1 MKRQIFRLLVLI
13 VPVFIQYTSFSQGVI
28 KAESGARIVSQTGS
42 YWVVDNGAF
51 TFTSTNATN
60 PVTMDNLKI
69 EAEASLQLPTTTCL
83 TVNGTLTNDAGTTGL
98 VIKSDA
104 TSTGSLKILGNVS
117 GAAIVERYMTPDAWH
132 LISSPT
138 SSQPI
143 INFLNNNTDIAT
155 AGNTYPYTFAMKNY
169 NSSGTGW
176 ITDYFTSGKA
186 IGDLF
191 GPGKGYLVR
200 TVGPEVT
207 KILQFEGQLNALPI
221 GNNVPVI
228 SGWNLVGNPFTSAIS
243 INYAAGNASGGT
255 NFIDENSDV
264 LKGSFAAVYL
274 WDETAFPKGY
284 IVVNHSHNSSSPF
297 YAQVGQGFFVKAVA
311 GNLKFTSSMQVHQGG
326 AIFKGTKVPTPQIK
340 LIAES
345 NVGSTSTIIEFI
357 EGTTARLDV
366 GYDAGVFKAEP
377 SFALYTRLVEDNGV
391 DFQLQ
396 CLPPTG
402 YDKLVIP
409 IGIDSKAA
417 SEIVFSVQAV
427 QLDPN
432 CKVIL
437 EDRLT
442 DTFTDLSKG
451 NYKAAVAANTAG
463 TGRFFIHTGDI
474 ISGVDD
480 QVLPGKLTAYAVRNV
495 EIRVVGEVGEGAVAT
510 LYNGLGQVVL
520 TKKLSAGNL
529 NIIGLQNLSS
539 GVYLLKI
546 DNNGTPQTFKV
557 MVRK

>member
-1 MKRQIFRLLVLI
+1 MKQTILILALFVLAI
-13 VPVFIQYTSFSQGVI
+13 TSRGQGI
-28 KAESGARIVSQTGS
+28 YNDGGRIVSESGTS
-42 YWVVDNGAF
+42 WVVSGGNF
-51 TFTSTNATN
+51 TLTSTNSTN
-60 PVTMDNLKI
+60 PATMDNLKI
-69 EAEASLQLPTTTCL
+69 EAGASLQLPTTTCL
-83 TVNGTLTNDAGTTGL
+83 TVNGTLTNGAGTAGL
-98 VIKSDA
+98 LVRSDA
-104 TSTGSLKILGNVS
+104 NGTGSLKVLGAVS
-117 GAAIVERYMTPDAWH
+117 GAATVERYMSPDAWH

-138 SSQPI
+138 ASQPI

-191 GPGKGYLVR
+191 GTGKGYLVR

-207 KILQFEGQLNALPI
+207 KIMQFEGELNALPI
-221 GNNVPVI
+221 GNNVQVI

-243 INYAAGNASGGT
+243 INFAAGDASGGT
-255 NFIDENSDV
+255 NFIDANADV

-284 IVVNHSHNSSSPF
+284 IVINHSYNGSSPF

-311 GNLKFTSSMQVHQGG
+311 GNLNFTSSMQVHQGA
-326 AIFKGTKVPTPQIK
+326 AIFKSAKVTTPQIK

-345 NVGSTSTIIEFI
+345 NAGSTSTIINFI

-366 GYDAGVFKAEP
+366 GYDAGVFKADP

-402 YDKLVIP
+402 YDKMVIP

-427 QLDPN
+427 QLDQT

-437 EDRLT
+437 EDKLT
-442 DTFTDLSKG
+442 NKFTDLSNG
-451 NYKAAVAANTAG
+451 NYKTAVAANTAG
-463 TGRFFIHTGDI
+463 TGRFYLHTSDI
-474 ISGVDD
+474 ISGIED
-480 QVLPGKLTAYAVRNV
+480 QVLPGKLTAYVVRNV
-495 EIRVVGEVGEGAVAT
+495 EIRLIGEVGEGAVAT
-510 LYNGLGQVVL
+510 LVNGLGKVVL
-520 TKKLSAGNL
+520 TKKLSAGSL
-529 NIIGLQNLSS
+529 NIIGLPNLSS
-539 GVYLLKI
+539 GVYLLNI
-546 DNNGTPQTFKV
+546 DNNGTPQTIKV
-557 MVRK
+557 MLRK